1 MGKTRT
7 NIWRLLVLLAC
18 IIVGLVI
25 YNYPRSVLSPK
36 ELEKKAQSEQ
46 LIPEKADEILPF
58 LEENHYSTDLAIL
71 VDMSLSMHQKRM
83 YIVNPQTKEI
93 LHSCL
98 VAHGKGNQSSED
110 NVYFSNV
117 PNSFCSSL
125 GKYKIA
131 ERYTGRYGDSY
142 RLDGLDSTNSN
153 ARKRAI
159 VFHYYEHQ
167 SPSESLGP
175 HYFSEGCPMLAEED
189 WRIVDEYIKG
199 QNKSCILWIFS

>member
-7 NIWRLLVLLAC
+7 NIWRLLALFALIIAGLL
-18 IIVGLVI
+18 I
-25 YNYPRSVLSPK
+25 YSYPRSVLSPK
-36 ELEKKAQSEQ
+36 VLEKKAQSRR
-46 LIPEKADEILPF
+46 LIPEKVDEILPF
-58 LEENHYSTDLAIL
+58 LEANHYSTELAIL
-71 VDMSLSMHQKRM
+71 VDMSLSIHQKRM
-83 YIVNPQTKEI
+83 YIVNPQTKQI

-110 NVYFSNV
+110 KVYFSNV

-131 ERYTGRYGDSY
+131 ERYTGRFGDSY
-142 RLDGLDSTNSN
+142 RLDGLDSTNSK

-167 SPSESLGP
+167 SSSESIGP

-189 WRIVDEYIKG
+189 WRIVDEYIKV
-199 QNKSCILWIFS
+199 QDKRCILWIFS